1 MAVADRTLYAAL
13 MLCLPER
20 IVRPLCL
27 VCRDILKSQHGDAEV
42 LDEASSSHS
51 TPSIVTKAPPD
62 AVSVDTDQ
70 AVFTEVVFAQAGPE
84 QARVRYAFFAMM

>member
-20 IVRPLCL
+20 IVIL
-27 VCRDILKSQHGDAEV
+27 VCRDCHILESQHDVAEV

-84 QARVRYAFFAMM
+84 QARERYAFFAMM